1 MIRARA
7 VHQLV
12 PTFAPRD
19 AIGGH
24 ILEVQ
29 RLVRGMGL
37 RSEIYA
43 AGVAAGAPR
52 SAAHPLRRLAPRAE
66 PGTYLMYQL
75 STGSNSVMPLLL
87 QRAEPRL
94 VNYHNITPAELFGPW
109 EAHVGGELELGRR
122 QLAELAP
129 GTVLGL
135 ADSAYNEEEL
145 RAGGYP
151 STAVAPLL
159 VDLEAF
165 DGPADSGVSDRLE
178 SAKRKG
184 GSDWLF
190 VGRVAP
196 HKCQHDIVK
205 ALVAYRQLYDPE
217 ARLHL
222 VGGSSSH
229 AYWTAIR
236 RFSIAAGVGKAVELA
251 GSVSHEALVAY
262 YRSADVF
269 VCLSDHEGF
278 SAPLLEAM
286 HHGVPVV
293 ALSAAAVP
301 ETLGRAGVLLPA
313 KDPVM
318 VAAAVHR
325 TRVDA
330 SLRAQLAA
338 AATERLDHFRLERSR
353 ERWVHALGGVL
364 GDVA

>member
-1 MIRARA
+1 M
-7 VHQLV
+7 

-24 ILEVQ
+24 IVEVQ
-29 RLVRGMGL
+29 RLLRGLGL
-37 RSEIYA
+37 QSEIYA
-43 AGVAAGAPR
+43 GGMAAGAPR
-52 SAAHPLRRLAPRAE
+52 GAAHSLRRLAAEPPR

-75 STGSNSVMPLLL
+75 STGSNTVMPVLME
-87 QRAEPRL
+87 RREPRL

-122 QLAELAP
+122 QLAELAA
-129 GTVLGL
+129 GTVLAL
-135 ADSAYNEEEL
+135 ADSAYNEQEL
-145 RAGGYP
+145 RTAGYP

-165 DGPADSGVSDRLE
+165 DGPADAGVLGRLQD
-178 SAKRKG
+178 AKRAG
-184 GSDWLF
+184 GADWLF

-205 ALVAYRQLYDPE
+205 ALVAYRALYDPA
-217 ARLHL
+217 ARLHI

-229 AYWTAIR
+229 AYWTALR
-236 RFSIAAGVGKAVELA
+236 RFAIAAGVGKAVDLA

-286 HHGVPVV
+286 HHGVPIV
-293 ALSAAAVP
+293 ALSSTAVP
-301 ETLGRAGVLLPA
+301 ETLGRAGVVLPH
-313 KDPVM
+313 KDPVT

-325 TRVDA
+325 TQTDEA
-330 SLRAQLAA
+330 LRAQLAA
-338 AATERLDHFRLERSR
+338 AARERLIDFRLERSR
-353 ERWVHALGGVL
+353 ERWVQAIQPMLGGA
-364 GDVA
+364 G